1 MNPPILLDQD
11 IYQGNDFSPFALTDL
26 LTAETKKQ
34 QQTFLHFWQ
43 YNKTVIFGMKD
54 TRTPFF
60 TEGVRS
66 IREAGYTPVVRNSG
80 GLGIV
85 SDMGILNVSLL
96 FPQTDDKK
104 ISIDDGYERML
115 ALTRKAFPEAVIE
128 AFEISDSYCP
138 GTYDLSISGKKFA
151 GIAQRRI
158 KNGIAVMMYLSVTGN
173 QLARGALMQAF
184 YQTSLKEAFGTDG
197 YPAVKPEKMANLSD
211 LLQQQLTVSEVKIR
225 LATAFQNLMGQSVP
239 LIPLSS
245 TDWLQNYISA
255 DEWETQLARMA
266 DRNSILK
273 EQQYDNSL

>member
-60 TEGVRS
+60 TEGVQS
-66 IREAGYTPVVRNSG
+66 IRKAGYTPVVRNSG

-85 SDMGILNVSLL
+85 SDTGILNVSLL

-104 ISIDDGYERML
+104 ISIDDGYERTL
-115 ALTRKAFPEAVIE
+115 ALTRKAFPEAAIE

-158 KNGIAVMMYLSVTGN
+158 KNGIAVMMYLSVNGN
-173 QLARGALMQAF
+173 QQARGELMRSF
-184 YQTSLKEAFGTDG
+184 YQVSLKEAFGTDG
-197 YPAVKPEKMANLSD
+197 YPAVKPEKMANISD

>member
-26 LTAETKKQ
+26 LTTETKKQ

-60 TEGVRS
+60 DEGVQS
-66 IREAGYTPVVRNSG
+66 IRESGYTPVVRNSG

-85 SDMGILNVSLL
+85 SDAGILNVSLL

-115 ALTRKAFPEAVIE
+115 ALTRGAFPEAAIE

-158 KNGIAVMMYLSVTGN
+158 KSGIAVMMYLSVTGN
-173 QLARGALMQAF
+173 QLARGALMRTF

-197 YPAVKPEKMANLSD
+197 YPAVQPEKMANLSD
-211 LLQQQLTVSEVKIR
+211 LLQQQLTVSEVKVR
-225 LATAFQNLMGQSVP
+225 LATAFQNLMVQSEP
-239 LIPLSS
+239 LTSLSS
-245 TDWLQNYISA
+245 TDWLQNYVSA
-255 DEWETQLARMA
+255 NEWETQLAKMA